1 MTVCHTVKIQYRH
14 HMYPS
19 YHRSSPQSVKLSS
32 DVKRTK
38 SKLQAHKHEVE
49 EVKSVSTLEQPKN
62 TGGAITQQS
71 KVIVWCVDDVEN
83 VFVLFGLRFWFVNLH
98 RSLYIAVSILR

>member
-1 MTVCHTVKIQYRH
+1 MTVCHTVRIQYH
-14 HMYPS
+14 HHTYPS
-19 YHRSSPQSVKLSS
+19 YHRLSPQSVKLSS
-32 DVKRTK
+32 DVRTK
-38 SKLQAHKHEVE
+38 ANLQAHKHEVE
-49 EVKSVSTLEQPKN
+49 EVKSVSTLEQQKN

-98 RSLYIAVSILR
+98 RYLYIAVSILR